1 MVEVLTKQMKKDA
14 LIDYTIVTI
23 GCLMMAIGIGVFL
36 VDAKVVPGGA
46 SGLSMAV
53 YYLTNGTIGVG
64 LATWIIN
71 IPLFFWG
78 IKELGKEFGIRTF
91 YGFTVSSVFTDFF
104 RGDLPGFG
112 MVRLQDSESIRY
124 LFENDFFFFVLIGAV
139 LVGVGLGLI
148 FKFRATTGGS
158 DILAAIMNK
167 KFGIKTGNAII
178 LIDFAVIFI
187 AGTVLGMKGLTDD
200 KPLIV
205 LLLYAFF
212 LVFFS
217 SKIIDMVIDGFDYV
231 RAALI
236 FSDKKDEIAEQILQ
250 KMNRGATAIKSR
262 GLYRNIDAEIIYTVI
277 TMKEIGKLTNL
288 VKSIDPNS
296 FMVITMVHEVVGHG
310 FRRRV

>member
-1 MVEVLTKQMKKDA
+1 MVEVITRQMKKDIV
-14 LIDYTIVTI
+14 LDYIFVTL
-23 GCLMMAIGIGVFL
+23 GCIMMALGIGVFL

-53 YYLTNGTIGVG
+53 HYLTNGAIGVG
-64 LATWIIN
+64 LATWLMN

-91 YGFTVSSVFTDFF
+91 YGFTVSSVLTDFF

-112 MVRLQDSESIRY
+112 FIRLQDSESIQY
-124 LFENDFFFFVLIGAV
+124 LYKHDFFFFVLIGSI
-139 LVGVGLGLI
+139 LLGVGLGVI

-167 KFGIKTGNAII
+167 RWGMKTGNAII
-178 LIDFAVIFI
+178 IIDFAVIFI
-187 AGTVLGMKGLTDD
+187 AGMVIGLKDLSGD

-205 LLLYAFF
+205 LIFYALF

-217 SKIIDMVIDGFDYV
+217 SKIIDIVIDGFDYV

-236 FSDKKDEIAEQILQ
+236 FSEKKDQIAEEILQ

-262 GLYRNIDAEIIYTVI
+262 GLYKNSDSEIIYTVI
-277 TMKEIGKLTNL
+277 TLKELGKLTDL
-288 VKSIDPNS
+288 VKSIDPKS

-310 FRRRV
+310 FRRRL